1 MLKFIKTTA
10 LGGLLFILPLLL
22 IGLLI
27 EKAIHLLQGPIHKL
41 LPVFEQHAVAGITL
55 FTLAACLV
63 LVLICFLAGL
73 LATTDM
79 AKNWLQSIEDHLL
92 EKIPGYRLIQDTLV
106 RFAGI
111 EDAGA
116 AQVALLVEGDGWQF
130 CLVLESDEY
139 WSSVFIPDGGPAG
152 CSAGAVRVMPTS
164 ELRITD
170 VPWIK
175 VLACLRHNGAG
186 GLELAKPYLADVQ
199 PVAG

>member
-63 LVLICFLAGL
+63 L
-73 LATTDM
+73 
-79 AKNWLQSIEDHLL
+79 
-92 EKIPGYRLIQDTLV
+92 
-106 RFAGI
+106 
-111 EDAGA
+111 
-116 AQVALLVEGDGWQF
+116 
-130 CLVLESDEY
+130 ESHEY

-186 GLELAKPYLADVQ
+186 GLELAKPYLADMQ